1 MENVMP
7 SEKFYSLPD
16 EFDGPGGMFE
26 VVWGEGEEGTEA
38 YLYAYHLNE
47 SGRPEQVV
55 SKRPS
60 REEFNRLI
68 KALRRARSAVYGS
81 DE

>member
-1 MENVMP
+1 MP

-47 SGRPEQVV
+47 SGRPV